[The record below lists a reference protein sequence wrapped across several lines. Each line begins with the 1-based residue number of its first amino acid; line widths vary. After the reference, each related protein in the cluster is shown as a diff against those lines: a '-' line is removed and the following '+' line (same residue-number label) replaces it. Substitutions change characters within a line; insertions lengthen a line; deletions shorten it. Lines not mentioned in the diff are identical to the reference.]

1 MNKECSLSYFH
12 EIGKRPLTYSTIGQ
26 ELSRYAVKYADQEAY
41 VSLEENK
48 RLTYKQLKCEADRL
62 AAGLQNL
69 GLKKGDRLGLWAPN
83 SIAWP
88 LTMFAAARLGLI
100 LVPINPTYEASEI
113 EYCLKKVGIKAIVVS
128 EYYGSRLYYNTLLE
142 IIPEL
147 NFCNPANLHC
157 KHFPLLTSIIIDSE
171 KNYKGT
177 LTLKYVM
184 NIATYSQVNQIEKQ
198 QEDISPE
205 SGCNLQL
212 TSGTTGY
219 PKAALLTHFAFVNN
233 GIITSKRLEMS
244 CKTRICLQVSFFH
257 AFGCICA
264 SMACLIRGA
273 TIVIPSS
280 VYNPLKNILAIND
293 ERCSMI
299 YGTPKMHM
307 DLMTQ
312 QRKLQLKLTAD
323 VAVTGGAPNSPQ
335 LLKEITS
342 ELGLKKVINL
352 YGMSESTANS
362 FTTLPGDTD
371 EQMYETV
378 GHVMDHVEVKVID
391 RKGQI
396 VPLGTPGE
404 LCVRGF
410 CTMRGYWN
418 DEEKTQ
424 ETLSQDGWLRTG
436 DQFVLLPNGY
446 GKIIGRI
453 KEIIIR
459 DSTNIYPKEIEDF
472 LVTCPQIAESYV
484 IGVPDDLW
492 GEEICAFV
500 RLRSGCE
507 YFTVENIRDYCRDK
521 ISAFKIPRYVEI
533 VEDFNKTLSG
543 KVQKTDLKQMF
554 SEKWNKIILGVL

>member
-12 EIGKRPLTYSTIGQ
+12 KIGKRPLTYSTIGQ
-26 ELSRYAVKYADQEAY
+26 ELSRYAEKYADQEAY

-62 AAGLQNL
+62 AAGLQHV

-83 SIAWP
+83 TIAWP
-88 LTMFAAARLGLI
+88 LIMFAAARLGLI
-100 LVPINPTYEASEI
+100 LVPINPAYEASEI

-147 NFCNPANLHC
+147 NFCNPENLHC
-157 KHFPLLTSIIIDSE
+157 QHFPLLTSIIIDSE
-171 KNYKGT
+171 KHYKGT
-177 LTLKYVM
+177 FTLKYVM
-184 NIATYSQVNQIEKQ
+184 NMATDDQVNQIEKQ

-205 SGCNLQL
+205 NGCNLQL

-233 GIITSKRLEMS
+233 GIITSKRLEMN

-293 ERCSMI
+293 ESCSMI

-312 QRKLQLKLTAD
+312 QRKLELKLTAD
-323 VAVTGGAPNSPQ
+323 VAVT
-335 LLKEITS
+335 
-342 ELGLKKVINL
+342 
-352 YGMSESTANS
+352 
-362 FTTLPGDTD
+362 GDTD

-410 CTMRGYWN
+410 CTMRGYWS

-424 ETLSQDGWLRTG
+424 DTLGQDGWLRTG

-554 SEKWNKIILGVL
+554 SEKYRKNNSMS